1 MKTYIIKAKIPRNQ
15 AVYLSYLKRSI
26 LDICEERDTECV
38 VEFLDGRVLLF
49 TSSVDVLN
57 GIKGLKGVISV
68 HDTTVFDDYSK
79 VLNYISRCL
88 EGKKTFAI
96 RSNKK
101 ELEKKMGADIISRT
115 GLKVNLTSPDI
126 VVKVE
131 KRGKYYLVYL

>member
-15 AVYLSYLKRSI
+15 AAYLSYLKRAI

-49 TSSVDVLN
+49 LSGEDALN
-57 GIKGLKGVISV
+57 EIKNLNGVISI
-68 HDTTVFDDYSK
+68 HDVIIFEEYASVVDH
-79 VLNYISRCL
+79 ISRL
-88 EGKKTFAI
+88 LKDKTSFAI

-101 ELEKKMGADIISRT
+101 ELEKKIGADIVSTT

-131 KRGKYYLVYL
+131 KREKYYLVYL